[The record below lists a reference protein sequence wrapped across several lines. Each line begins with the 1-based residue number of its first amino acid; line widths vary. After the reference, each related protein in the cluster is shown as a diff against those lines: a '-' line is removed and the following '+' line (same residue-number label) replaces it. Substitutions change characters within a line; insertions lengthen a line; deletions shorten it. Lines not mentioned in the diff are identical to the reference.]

1 MSYNSIHIVQVPLR
15 IKGESSEKLERTRRC
30 NPDFHYFGIHSLY
43 SQNATCLIDR
53 EGR

>member
-1 MSYNSIHIVQVPLR
+1 MGL
-15 IKGESSEKLERTRRC
+15 KGESSEILERTRRC

-43 SQNATCLIDR
+43 SETPLVNCR